1 MRRFSLRLWPM
12 LEWLRERLPF
22 LCTPQHGHFVSN
34 SFRVRPSRRVSLFA
48 IFSSPKEA
56 RLRSLFK
63 VRAYKAPAVSV
74 QDLNN
79 CIIDTSNGLVV
90 LEDGSLDETCRE
102 VASYYVDTT
111 WEGLADSARAS
122 ATSEIEHD
130 LIHVFHRSCG
140 AYGHFIMDGLCA
152 VAVLSDLI
160 HERQLKIFV
169 PDVLP
174 KWVTEIL
181 ASLGFGPAHVIKAG
195 GVAACRRLTTSTM
208 LMTGNC
214 FFPNPDTIVKL
225 RRFVGTPTLRPSRRI
240 YLTRDGAY
248 SPRFVENEAEVQ
260 ATFKGAG
267 FEIVNPI
274 GLSFREQVELFASS
288 KVIAG
293 NHGSAL
299 VNMVFASSGAQIID
313 LMPEDWIGY
322 WGDSGKAERW
332 LLNLTAACGH
342 DYSLVLSRSTMV
354 GGPLL
359 QNGST
364 PLPRIDTV
372 TDLDSVR
379 AALSLLP

>member
-1 MRRFSLRLWPM
+1 M

-22 LCTPQHGHFVSN
+22 LCTPRHGRLVSN
-34 SFRVRPSRRVSLFA
+34 SSKVRPTGRIGLFTN
-48 IFSSPKEA
+48 FSSPKEA
-56 RLRSLFK
+56 RLRSLFEA
-63 VRAYKAPAVSV
+63 RAYKAPAVSV

-79 CIIDTSNGLVV
+79 CVIDTSNGLVV

-102 VASYYVDTT
+102 VASYYIDTT
-111 WEGLADSARAS
+111 WEGLADSVRA
-122 ATSEIEHD
+122 AANSEIEDD

-140 AYGHFIMDGLCA
+140 VYGHFIMDGLCA

-169 PDVLP
+169 PDVFP

-214 FFPNPDTIVKL
+214 FFPNPDTIIKL
-225 RRFVGTPTLRPSRRI
+225 RKLVGAPTLRPSRRI

-260 ATFKGAG
+260 AKFKGAG
-267 FEIVNPI
+267 FEIVSPI
-274 GLSFREQVELFASS
+274 TLSFREQVELFAST

-293 NHGSAL
+293 NHGSAF
-299 VNMVFASSGAQIID
+299 VNMVFASPGAQIID

-342 DYSLVLSRSTMV
+342 DYSLVLSQSKMV
-354 GGPLL
+354 GDPLL
-359 QNGST
+359 PNGST
-364 PLPRIDTV
+364 ELPRIDTV
-372 TDLDSVR
+372 TDLDGVR
-379 AALSLLP
+379 EALSLLR